1 MVKDEKKGDKVAVAV
16 KAIKSIEELA
26 GVGPATAEKLKEAG
40 FTDLMGLAVASPTMV
55 ADAAEIGTNVAQKII
70 IAAREAVDIGGFET
84 GDVILERR
92 KSVAKL
98 TTCSKALDE
107 LLGGGLETQA
117 ITEMYGEFGSGKCMS
132 KNSMVLYFNDS
143 QPHLEPLGEV
153 YEKYASRY
161 GEQPFEGGFV
171 VRGAPIQVLGLP
183 SSGFQLT
190 AATALYRER
199 AQSVLRIRT
208 SRGSVFEVTSAHR
221 FLTVTDRGVQWL
233 PASNLSTGDPIA
245 APKQLPRGLD
255 VSSDITEDDAYFL
268 GLYVAEGSGR
278 SLCNTD
284 GRIVGWLK
292 NYVEQR
298 FRYAPRVSRH
308 SSHPNARVVL
318 FRKPTLEFLGELAR
332 QNSATKRVPPKIL
345 STPERVVKA
354 FLAGY
359 WDGDGSVD
367 TTIHATTKSKGLAAD
382 LAYLFGRLGLR
393 VTQSVRTKD
402 GTRFYVAHIV
412 GFDRD
417 AFDIPMLTKR
427 LLGTRTNNSTHGYPT
442 RIPRYLAQV
451 YRASLG
457 GITGARG
464 KPIGRR
470 TNDRDAFYHVLTR
483 SAYERKTVNEVTFRR
498 IAAEFLEGHKRLQ
511 DALTLAER
519 LESLDDS
526 GFRQLMAL
534 LPFGFSELASAVGR
548 SKQALNNYLFRGLP
562 KNPLLRSALREA
574 LREELERRVKAL
586 EEAFPQIR
594 TIYGMAW
601 DEIVSIEEAPYDDF
615 VYDFVV
621 PDGHAFVGG
630 SIPTFM
636 HNSQI
641 GHQLAVNVTRSED
654 EGGMNGDTV
663 WIDTEQTFRPERI
676 RHMAD
681 ALDLDADAILK
692 RIHVARAFNSHHQ
705 MLLVEKAQ
713 ELTQDFRI
721 RLIVIDSLTAHF
733 RAEYIGR
740 GVLAERQQLLNK
752 HIHEL
757 MRFGDIHN
765 AVVYVTNQVHA
776 KPDAFFGDPT
786 RPVGG
791 HIVGHS
797 ATFRVYLR
805 KSKGG
810 KRIARLI
817 DSPSLPEAEA
827 VFSVSEAG
835 IRD

>member
-1 MVKDEKKGDKVAVAV
+1 MAKDEGKRGEKVAVAV
-16 KAIKSIEELA
+16 KAIEELP
-26 GVGPATAEKLKEAG
+26 GVGPATAEKLRDAG

-55 ADAAEIGTNVAQKII
+55 ADAAEIGTNIAQKII

-117 ITEMYGEFGSGKCMS
+117 ITEMYGEFGSGKCS
-132 KNSMVLYFNDS
+132 AGETRVLYYNDARL
-143 QPHLEPLGEV
+143 HLEPIAES
-153 YEKYASRY
+153 YARY
-161 GEQPFEGGFV
+161 AALLTEEAFEEGYV
-171 VRGAPIQVLGLP
+171 VRGVPIEVVGLP
-183 SSGFQLT
+183 AGGYGRT
-190 AATALYRER
+190 RATALYKEW
-199 AQSVLRIRT
+199 ADSIYRIRT
-208 SRGSVFEVTSAHR
+208 SRGATYRVTGAHR
-221 FLTVTDRGVQWL
+221 FLTVTEQGVQWVPSAVL
-233 PASNLSTGDPIA
+233 KVGDPIGG
-245 APKQLPRGLD
+245 PKSLPKGEEGL
-255 VSSDITEDDAYFL
+255 SNEDAYFL
-268 GLYVAEGSGR
+268 GLYVAEGGGNPPAIT
-278 SLCNTD
+278 NTD
-284 GRIVGWLK
+284 DRIIEWVRGYIEGRFG
-292 NYVEQR
+292 YS
-298 FRYAPRVSRH
+298 PRVWIDRKRPH
-308 SSHPNARVVL
+308 VRRVL
-318 FRKPTLEFLGELAR
+318 LRKPTQEFLGRLVHVL
-332 QNSATKRVPPKIL
+332 SGGKFVPQEVL
-345 STPERVVKA
+345 EASEAAVRH

-359 WDGDGSVD
+359 LDGDGSIEADIVS
-367 TTIHATTKSKGLAAD
+367 ATTKSLELANG
-382 LAYLFGRLGLR
+382 LAYLLARLAIRPSIG
-393 VTQSVRTKD
+393 TKVVD
-402 GTRFYVAHIV
+402 GQEYYNVYIV

-417 AFDIPMLTKR
+417 GLDLPMLTKVVPR
-427 LLGTRTNNSTHGYPT
+427 IQTRNSSHGYPT
-442 RIPRYLAQV
+442 RIPRYLAAI
-451 YRASLG
+451 YRTALGGSRGRRRKAIGRASNESD
-457 GITGARG
+457 T
-464 KPIGRR
+464 
-470 TNDRDAFYHVLTR
+470 FYHVLTR
-483 SAYERKTVNEVTFRR
+483 SRYEGKTINDVTFRR
-498 IAAEFLEGHKRLQ
+498 VAQEFIDGHARLER
-511 DALTLAER
+511 ARNLAER
-519 LESLDDS
+519 LQDLTDGE
-526 GFRQLMAL
+526 FRELVDL
-534 LPFGFSELASAVGR
+534 LPFAYSDLASDVGLTPAGVRNHMWRGAPKDPTLRTRLGEAV
-548 SKQALNNYLFRGLP
+548 
-562 KNPLLRSALREA
+562 LRRLAERLRV
-574 LREELERRVKAL
+574 LED
-586 EEAFPQIR
+586 AFPQIGN
-594 TIYGMAW
+594 IHSMAW
-601 DEIVSIEEAPYDDF
+601 DEIASIEVQPHNDW

-630 SIPTFM
+630 PIPTFM
-636 HNSQI
+636 HNSQL
-641 GHQLAVNVTRSED
+641 GHQLAVNVTRSEED
-654 EGGMNGDTV
+654 GGMNGDTV

-676 RHMAD
+676 RHMSD
-681 ALDLDADAILK
+681 ALDLDADATLK

-713 ELTQDFRI
+713 ELTQDFPV

-827 VFSVSEAG
+827 VFSVSEDG